1 MKKSVGSDRSNEAD
15 LSENGAV
22 YFQATPDVQ
31 RLVTCYDEYLRRV
44 QGLADETRRRYLPF
58 AARFL
63 TWQFEAGTP
72 DWSRLDG
79 ESVAGFL
86 RREAARL
93 KTPGHRA
100 PLTAIRSLLR
110 FLVFKGFIA
119 AGLEGAVPRWRRYRH
134 ASLPVHLSD
143 NQITMTLDTCRCD
156 SATGLRDRVIL
167 LLLSRLAVRAKEVIS
182 LRFEDIDWI
191 EGTVKIRSSKSLRE
205 RSLPLTKD
213 VGQALANYLREGRP
227 KNPSRFVFL
236 QHVSPHHPLAT
247 SGAISYI
254 VRQAFTRAG
263 LKLPRM
269 GAHVFRHS
277 VATKM
282 ICSGASF
289 KEIADILGHKS
300 IDTTGIYAKLDVA
313 SLASVVLPWPGG
325 LK

>member
-1 MKKSVGSDRSNEAD
+1 MKRTAGSRNHETD
-15 LSENGAV
+15 LSNKRST
-22 YFQATPDVQ
+22 FSQAAPDIQ
-31 RLVTCYDEYLRRV
+31 RLVICYDEHLRSV

-63 TWQFEAGTP
+63 NWQFADGTL
-72 DWSRLDG
+72 DWDRLDG
-79 ESVAGFL
+79 ESVAAFL

-110 FLVFKGFIA
+110 FLVFKGFIVP
-119 AGLEGAVPRWRRYRH
+119 GLEGALPRWRRYRH

-143 NQITMTLDTCRCD
+143 HQITLAINTCRCD
-156 SATGLRDRVIL
+156 TAIGLRDRAIL

-191 EGTVKIRSSKSLRE
+191 EGTVKIQSSKSHRE
-205 RSLPLTKD
+205 RILPLTKD
-213 VGQALANYLREGRP
+213 VGRALARYVREGRQ
-227 KNPSRFVFL
+227 NSSSSFVFL
-236 QHVSPHHPLAT
+236 QQVAPYHPFAT

-277 VATKM
+277 LATQM
-282 ICSGASF
+282 ICGGASF
-289 KEIADILGHKS
+289 KEIADILGHQS
-300 IDTTGIYAKLDVA
+300 IDTTGIYAKLDIA
-313 SLASVVLPWPGG
+313 SLASAVLPWPGG